1 MRGFWL
7 VFLSVIAFTPA
18 NADWLANAWPED
30 VIPKNGNPAITF
42 GATGTITLVLPQAV
56 LGEAQAA
63 GLSVERAVSAF
74 LGRYAP
80 KTCSNLLDMTIP
92 HTNLRVDVLI
102 ERPVALDSIDGPAQ
116 EDAATALNHALSN
129 MTRGPVPHIDRAFIV
144 DQKPLSLAIDY
155 VPEQRVHCAE
165 PPDAIF

>member
-7 VFLSVIAFTPA
+7 VLLSVIAVNSA
-18 NADWLANAWPED
+18 NADWLASAWPED
-30 VIPKNGNPAITF
+30 AIPKNGNPAITF
-42 GATGTITLVLPQAV
+42 NATGTVTVVLPEAV

-63 GLSVERAVSAF
+63 GLSIERAVSAF

-92 HTNLRVDVLI
+92 HTNLMVDLLI
-102 ERPVALDSIDGPAQ
+102 ERPVALDDFDGAAQ
-116 EDAATALNHALSN
+116 DDAAVALNHALKN
-129 MTRGPVPHIDRAFIV
+129 LARGPAPHIDRAFIV

-155 VPEQRVHCAE
+155 VPEQGVHCTK
-165 PPDAIF
+165 PPNAIF

>member
-7 VFLSVIAFTPA
+7 VLLSVIAVTPA
-18 NADWLANAWPED
+18 NADWLANAWPAD
-30 VIPKNGNPAITF
+30 AIPKNGNPAITF
-42 GATGTITLVLPQAV
+42 SATGTITLVLPQAV
-56 LGEAQAA
+56 LGEAQAS

-80 KTCSNLLDMTIP
+80 KICSNLLDMTVP
-92 HTNLRVDVLI
+92 HTNLRVDLLI
-102 ERPVALDSIDGPAQ
+102 ERPVTFDNMDGSAQ
-116 EDAATALNHALSN
+116 EVAATALNHALKN
-129 MTRGPVPHIDRAFIV
+129 LARGPVPHIDRAFIV

-155 VPEQRVHCAE
+155 APEQSVHCAE

>member
-7 VFLSVIAFTPA
+7 ALLSVIAVTPA
-18 NADWLANAWPED
+18 NADWLANAWPE
-30 VIPKNGNPAITF
+30 IPKNGNPAMTF
-42 GATGTITLVLPQAV
+42 SATGTVTLVLPQAV

-63 GLSVERAVSAF
+63 GLNIERAVSAF

-80 KTCSNLLDMTIP
+80 RTCSNLLDMTVP
-92 HTNLRVDVLI
+92 HTNLRVDLLI
-102 ERPVALDSIDGPAQ
+102 ERPVALDNIDGSAQ
-116 EDAATALNHALSN
+116 EDAATALNHALKN
-129 MTRGPVPHIDRAFIV
+129 LARGPVPHIDKAFIV

-155 VPEQRVHCAE
+155 VPEQKVRCLE

>member
-7 VFLSVIAFTPA
+7 VLLSVIATTSA

-30 VIPKNGNPAITF
+30 AIPKNGNPAITF
-42 GATGTITLVLPQAV
+42 SATGTITLVLPQAV
-56 LGEAQAA
+56 LGEAQAT
-63 GLSVERAVSAF
+63 GLSVEGAVRAF

-92 HTNLRVDVLI
+92 HTNLRVDLLI
-102 ERPVALDSIDGPAQ
+102 ERPVALDGIDGSAQ
-116 EDAATALNHALSN
+116 EDAATALNHALRN
-129 MTRGPVPHIDRAFIV
+129 MAMGSVPHIDRAFIV

-155 VPEQRVHCAE
+155 SPERSVHCAE
-165 PPDAIF
+165 PPDTIF